1 MTFYSNISS
10 SKVEEVPVRAEESAI
25 LNFEPTLRSE
35 SRECKHSL
43 PSREE
48 ETRVYL
54 S

>member
-1 MTFYSNISS
+1 MWVKNKYILPREAKLGRKGKS
-10 SKVEEVPVRAEESAI
+10 I

-35 SRECKHSL
+35 RRECLHSL

>member
-1 MTFYSNISS
+1 MLLQVT
-10 SKVEEVPVRAEESAI
+10 EESAI
-25 LNFEPTLRSE
+25 LNSQINFEPTLRSE

>member
-1 MTFYSNISS
+1 MGRVT
-10 SKVEEVPVRAEESAI
+10 EESVNPKI

-35 SRECKHSL
+35 GRVSLLTL